1 MVGSDFQIWPGEAP
15 STCLRAFKKF
25 VSDIKPDAIV
35 LNGDVMDFPQISR
48 FGINWEK
55 TPDPKEEIE
64 AAQDHLDDI
73 VKRGKRGS
81 QKVWTLGNHDARF
94 EHFIANHAPA
104 MKGIKGVHL
113 GDHFAVWQ
121 KAMSCFVNEGQ
132 EGAATMIKHRFKGG
146 IHATRNNTLHAGVSM
161 VTGHLHSQNVRPLSD
176 YSRFDRYGV
185 DTGCVADKHHRA
197 FSYTED
203 SPLDW
208 RSGFALLTYKDGRL
222 LHPELITKWD
232 DGSVQFRGEVIK
244 V

>member
-1 MVGSDFQIWPGEAP
+1 M
-15 STCLRAFKKF
+15 
-25 VSDIKPDAIV
+25 
-35 LNGDVMDFPQISR
+35 
-48 FGINWEK
+48 NWEK
-55 TPDPKEEIE
+55 TPDPQEEIE

-113 GDHFAVWQ
+113 SDHFGVWQ

-222 LHPELITKWD
+222 LHPELVTKWSD
-232 DGSVQFRGEVIK
+232 DAVQFRGAIIK